1 MLDGPDTSRLT
12 GELSRHFC
20 CHAKALWPKIK
31 WTDES
36 IPSGEDEDVCY
47 KGRWAVDVA
56 Q

>member
-47 KGRWAVDVA
+47 KGRWAVDVS